1 MLFRKEERLMDDSAE
16 NTIKKIKNYESL
28 TLAKID
34 TNESVDSFIGYLK
47 YKNTYFFNGKW
58 GSGKTEF
65 LKAAEEKLKNNK
77 GTTKHKKFIYLDL
90 WRIDDERSI
99 LEITYSNLRP
109 KLTMFYKIFIVSC
122 VVISL
127 IMSPA
132 INLGLSSYLNSN
144 FLNFLAIIPL
154 FVAVLQFFKVKT
166 DKVYAQRL
174 RSFRSDDKVL
184 IIDDFDRLSVEKQ
197 EEAYRVFNLLNGK
210 LPIIFVGDYNLI
222 ARQEEK
228 YLQKI
233 INKRIELPYA
243 LHSKSI
249 WEDYFSMLNKELEF
263 EINPLLKEL
272 FVTEDR
278 NLRDRNVF
286 NNYVEEEFFA
296 RKKKGRVQVNQQLA
310 ILYMYVFV
318 PKEYV
323 QLLSSQSITPSE
335 EYIKFSKDNKGN
347 SNGLR
352 FNYTKRSDVFYQIL
366 QDNNSYPE
374 SFNRKPSGYF
384 IYENL
389 NNLSEEQALEIV
401 GNNILLRDELIDR
414 GSIEQDFYYYI
425 LTNYNNNLKKFQ
437 HILVATSLDL
447 LAKNKYSPAIKII
460 IQLENNN
467 FKSPKNSAI
476 ERAFDNWD
484 SQLIKRNLDYS
495 QKLHFYSVILGFRM
509 TELIANMSFSEEY
522 INDQYIFKR
531 KEFYFIAYMEYKK
544 ETQFKN
550 SEYILW
556 KDEGLK
562 IIKTLEGEPFV
573 RFLISQKILVN
584 EARIDVSLSDD
595 IYGSYMLDNDR
606 IRSLFGSESLNDLE
620 DLIVSKLNEVRLK
633 EPKFKFY
640 SNINQLL
647 ENKNIE

>member
-16 NTIKKIKNYESL
+16 NTMKKIKNCESL

-34 TNESVDSFIGYLK
+34 TSESVESFIDYLK

-77 GTTKHKKFIYLDL
+77 GSSKHKKFIYLDL

-99 LEITYSNLRP
+99 LEITYSSLKP
-109 KLTMFYKIFIVSC
+109 KSTLFYKIFIVSC

-154 FVAVLQFFKVKT
+154 FIAVLQFFKVKT

-174 RSFRSDDKVL
+174 RNFRSDDKVL
-184 IIDDFDRLSVEKQ
+184 IIDDFDRLSVENQ

-210 LPIIFVGDYNLI
+210 IPIIFVGDYNLI

-233 INKRIELPYA
+233 ITKRIELPYV

-249 WEDYFSMLNKELEF
+249 WDDYFSMLNKSLEF

-286 NNYVEEEFFA
+286 NSYVEEEFFV

-323 QLLSSQSITPSE
+323 QLLSSQSITPSHD
-335 EYIKFSKDNKGN
+335 YIKFLKSNEGN
-347 SNGLR
+347 PNSLR
-352 FNYTKRSDVFYQIL
+352 FNYSKRNDVFFHIL
-366 QDNNSYPE
+366 QDNNTYPE

-389 NNLSEEQALEIV
+389 NNLSEDQALEIV
-401 GNNILLRDELIDR
+401 KNDKLLKSELIDR

-425 LTNYNNNLKKFQ
+425 LTNYNNNLKKIQ
-437 HILVATSLDL
+437 HRLVSTSLDL

-467 FKSPKNSAI
+467 LKSPKNSAI
-476 ERAFDNWD
+476 EKAIDNWD
-484 SQLIKRNLDYS
+484 SQLIKSNLDYS
-495 QKLHFYSVILGFRM
+495 QQLHFYSVILGFRM
-509 TELIANMSFSEEY
+509 SELISNTSFSEAY
-522 INDQYIFKR
+522 INEHSTFKR
-531 KEFYFIAYMEYKK
+531 NEFYLMAYMEYKK
-544 ETQFKN
+544 EMGFKN
-550 SEYILW
+550 VEYLFWEDLGFKIL
-556 KDEGLK
+556 
-562 IIKTLEGEPFV
+562 KTLEGEPFV

-584 EARIDVSLSDD
+584 EAKVDVSLNDD
-595 IYGSYMLDNDR
+595 IYGSYALENHK
-606 IRSLFGSESLNDLE
+606 IRSLFPNESHNDFE
-620 DLIVSKLNEVRLK
+620 TFIVSKLNEVILK
-633 EPKFKFY
+633 EPRFKIYFD
-640 SNINQLL
+640 INQLL
-647 ENKNIE
+647 ENK

>member
-1 MLFRKEERLMDDSAE
+1 MDDSTK
-16 NTIKKIKNYESL
+16 NTISEKKSFESL

-34 TNESVDSFIGYLK
+34 TSESVESFIDYLK

-65 LKAAEEKLKNNK
+65 LKAAEEKLNK
-77 GTTKHKKFIYLDL
+77 KKGSAKHRKFIYLDL

-99 LEITYSNLRP
+99 LEITYSSLKP
-109 KLTMFYKIFIVSC
+109 KSTMFYRIFIVSC

-144 FLNFLAIIPL
+144 VLNFLAIIPL
-154 FVAVLQFFKVKT
+154 FIAVLQFFKVKS

-210 LPIIFVGDYNLI
+210 IPIIFVGDYNLI

-286 NNYVEEEFFA
+286 NSYVEEEFFA

-318 PKEYV
+318 PEEYV
-323 QLLSSQSITPSE
+323 QLLSSQSVTPSK
-335 EYIKFSKDNKGN
+335 EYIDFLEYKKGN
-347 SNGLR
+347 PNSLR
-352 FNYTKRSDVFYQIL
+352 FNYSKRSDVFFHIL
-366 QDNNSYPE
+366 QDNNTYPE
-374 SFNRKPSGYF
+374 SFNRKPSSYF

-401 GNNILLRDELIDR
+401 KNDILLKSELIDR

-425 LTNYNNNLKKFQ
+425 LTNYNTNLKKFQ
-437 HILVATSLDL
+437 RRLVSTSLDL
-447 LAKNKYSPAIKII
+447 LAKNKYSPAIKTI

-467 FKSPKNSAI
+467 LKSPKNSAI
-476 ERAFDNWD
+476 ERAIDNWD
-484 SQLIKRNLDYS
+484 SQLIKSNLDYS
-495 QKLHFYSVILGFRM
+495 QQLHFYSVILGFRM
-509 TELIANMSFSEEY
+509 SELVSNTSFSEAY
-522 INDQYIFKR
+522 INEQSTFKR
-531 KEFYFIAYMEYKK
+531 KEFYFIAYMEYKNK
-544 ETQFKN
+544 MGFKN
-550 SEYILW
+550 VESILW
-556 KDEGLK
+556 EDLSFNTL
-562 IIKTLEGEPFV
+562 KTLEGEPFV
-573 RFLISQKILVN
+573 RLLISQKILVN
-584 EARIDVSLSDD
+584 EAKVDVSLNDD
-595 IYGSYMLDNDR
+595 IYGSYALDNHR
-606 IRSLFGSESLNDLE
+606 IRSLFPNESINDFE
-620 DLIVSKLNEVRLK
+620 TFIISKLNEVRLK
-633 EPKFKFY
+633 EPRFKFY
-640 SNINQLL
+640 SDINQLL